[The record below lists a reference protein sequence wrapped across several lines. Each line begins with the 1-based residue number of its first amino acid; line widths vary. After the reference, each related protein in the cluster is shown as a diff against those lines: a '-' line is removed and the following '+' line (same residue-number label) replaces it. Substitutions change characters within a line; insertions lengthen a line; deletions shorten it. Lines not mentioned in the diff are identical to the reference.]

1 MIRKGIKFVSVITLS
16 HFVTYYVAGVIAQ
29 VFLGAKEFYP
39 PSPNAIVYLK
49 DPHNPSLQ
57 MLILPAQ
64 LLRGL
69 LFGLVLLPLYPRLIK
84 LGMWKGSF
92 LVGAVILA
100 TGYLAASGGLIEHV
114 VYFKPEHYP
123 IDFAIVTLVEIMIQ
137 TLLLSLTVL
146 IFFRKEFAAR
156 GE

>member
-29 VFLGAKEFYP
+29 VFLGAREFYP

-49 DPHNPSLQ
+49 DPHNLSLQ
-57 MLILPAQ
+57 TVIVPAQ

-69 LFGLVLLPLYPRLIK
+69 LFGLVLLPLYPRFMK
-84 LGMWKGSF
+84 LGRWNGSF
-92 LVGAVILA
+92 LVGAIIL
-100 TGYLAASGGLIEHV
+100 TIGYLAASGGLIEHV

-123 IDFAIVTLVEIMIQ
+123 IGFAIVTLVEIAIQ
-137 TLLLSLTVL
+137 TLLLSLSVL